1 MKSSGYGRVWTE
13 ERVKEEILDSIR
25 ILAIDRMP
33 TAQELVSLGR
43 NDLHCKISKTKR
55 YSGWA
60 NELGLKL
67 KACETRTGQA
77 YESKAKDMLL
87 QQGYSVERM
96 STKYPYD
103 LLVNGHL
110 KVDVKVANPH
120 MLRGESRVHTF
131 SIHKV
136 KQTCDL
142 YVLIALD
149 ESEQFE
155 RIFIIPSHV
164 LNVVT
169 LCVGRE
175 SKWNAYVNRWD
186 LVKTYD
192 DFFRGVS

>member
-1 MKSSGYGRVWTE
+1 MKNSGYGRIWSE
-13 ERVKEEILDSIR
+13 ERVKDEILECMR
-25 ILAIDRMP
+25 ILLIDRMP
-33 TAQELVSLGR
+33 TAQELVSIGR

-60 NELGLKL
+60 EELGILLKS
-67 KACETRTGQA
+67 CDTRTGQS
-77 YESKAKDMLL
+77 YEAVVKDLL
-87 QQGYSVERM
+87 EQRGYQAERM

-110 KVDVKVANPH
+110 KVDVKVAKPH

-131 SIHKV
+131 AIRKV

-142 YVLIALD
+142 YVLMALD
-149 ESEQFE
+149 EEDHFE

-169 LCVGRE
+169 LCVGQE
-175 SKWNAYVNRWD
+175 SKWNAYVDRWD

-192 DFFRGVS
+192 DFFRGVG